1 METTLTDYNNLI
13 ELVEGMVNENT
24 NFNELHWREI
34 NDSIAPKDSQIPFEE
49 GVEFIKFNMLHA
61 AKLHTCKE
69 EVFEIIDR
77 AKNQKKALE
86 KLEKI
91 RNLWEKD

>member
-1 METTLTDYNNLI
+1 
-13 ELVEGMVNENT
+13 
-24 NFNELHWREI
+24 
-34 NDSIAPKDSQIPFEE
+34 
-49 GVEFIKFNMLHA
+49 MLHS
-61 AKLHTCKE
+61 AKLHAYKE

-91 RNLWEKD
+91 RNLWDKDYIFHFRQ